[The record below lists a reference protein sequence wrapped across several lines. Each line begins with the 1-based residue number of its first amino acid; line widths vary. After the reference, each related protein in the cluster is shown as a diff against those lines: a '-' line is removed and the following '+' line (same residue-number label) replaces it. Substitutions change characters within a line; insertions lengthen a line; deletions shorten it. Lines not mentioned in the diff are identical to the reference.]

1 MIGRVLAPATAVLAF
16 VLTVFGPP
24 LAARADDAAPDSE
37 GGRYTF
43 NKVADGYLRLDGRTG
58 EVALCSQRSVGW
70 ACQTAPEDRAVLENE
85 IARLRRENAT
95 LKQDL
100 LSRGLPLPA
109 GAMPEPPTASNDETT
124 PRLPSN
130 ADLDRA
136 VAFMGRMWNRFVD
149 TINRAQKQVFSKS

>member
-1 MIGRVLAPATAVLAF
+1 MTVRNFAAVIALSVLAMPAF
-16 VLTVFGPP
+16 
-24 LAARADDAAPDSE
+24 
-37 GGRYTF
+37 
-43 NKVADGYLRLDGRTG
+43 ADGAMPDGGGPRYAFSKAGDGFVRLDKQTG
-58 EVALCSQRSVGW
+58 EVALCSQHTIGW
-70 ACQTAPEDRAVLENE
+70 TCQAAPEDRAVLENE